1 MQIAVSWFFW
11 GAYTKFAGL
20 MMDNFTFDQVDIL
33 LIDPDRSVRTTIRNI
48 LIDNGF
54 RQVTVGTGMADI
66 ELKLRVGMPDLLIT
80 DIKLEDGNINSFI
93 YNLRHHNKGTN
104 PFMPVI
110 ATAWSPTTEDVRAIV
125 QSGADDMITK
135 PLSAGQILQRI
146 KALIK
151 ARKPFV
157 VTSGYIGPDRR
168 KPGADHDRGMKIAP
182 IEVPNILRDK
192 ATGVRNMNVN
202 RIQAEI
208 DRCIKKVN
216 LEKLDRHSHQI
227 SWLVERIVPAMAFG
241 GPDESTRKSL
251 ERLHYV
257 GEDVSRRMVG
267 TKFEH
272 VGELCKSLIDVT
284 QRILDAGDYPA
295 PKDVDLLKPLA
306 QSIQRGFDESDETA
320 ARMAHEISDTVSG
333 KPIH

>member
-1 MQIAVSWFFW
+1 
-11 GAYTKFAGL
+11 
-20 MMDNFTFDQVDIL
+20 MDNFAFDQIDIL

-54 RQVTVGTGMADI
+54 RQVTVGAGMADI
-66 ELKLRVGMPDLLIT
+66 DLKLRVGMPDLLIS
-80 DIKLEDGNINSFI
+80 DIKLEDGDINAFVYS
-93 YNLRHHNKGTN
+93 LRHHNVGSN
-104 PFMPVI
+104 PFLPVI
-110 ATAWSPTTEDVRAIV
+110 ATAWSPTTDDVRAIV

-151 ARKPFV
+151 SRKPFV

-168 KPGADHDRGMKIAP
+168 KPGADHDRGMHIEP
-182 IEVPNILRDK
+182 IDVPNVLRAK
-192 ATGVRNMNVN
+192 AIGEHNMDIAQ
-202 RIQAEI
+202 IQAQI
-208 DRCIKKVN
+208 DACIKKVN

-227 SWLVERIVPAMAFG
+227 TWLVERIVPSMAFG
-241 GPDESTRKSL
+241 GPDEATRKSL
-251 ERLHYV
+251 ERLLYV

-272 VGELCKSLIDVT
+272 VGNLCKSLIDVT
-284 QRILDAGDYPA
+284 QRILDSGDFPA

-306 QSIQRGFDESDETA
+306 QSIQRGFDESDEEATRA
-320 ARMAHEISDTVSG
+320 AREISDTVSS
-333 KPIH
+333 KHTI